1 MVLEAQVPQTSSLEL
16 GRLKS
21 AYLVDAFQAP
31 LKRRELAITDLF
43 AAIFG
48 HHTASMKAALVA
60 RNAVVRVFGLEV
72 PSLNEILRP
81 HFRAAYM
88 VGDKIG
94 PWNIYHLSDGE
105 IIVGRDNTHL
115 DFRMSLH
122 KGDHDLTVTTVCNVN
137 NAFGAPYL
145 QLVKPFHRYGV
156 QALLKGA
163 VRADRI

>member
-1 MVLEAQVPQTSSLEL
+1 MVLEVQVPPTSALEP

-31 LKRRELAITDLF
+31 LKRRELAVTDLF

-48 HHTASMKAALVA
+48 HHTAGMKAALVV
-60 RNAVVRVFGLEV
+60 RNAVVKAFGLEA
-72 PSLNEILRP
+72 PAPNEILRP
-81 HFRAAYM
+81 HFNAAYT

-94 PWNIYHLSDGE
+94 PWTIYHLSDHE
-105 IIVGRDNTHL
+105 LIAGRDNAHL

-122 KGDHDLTVTTVCNVN
+122 KGDSDVTITTVCNVN

-156 QALLKGA
+156 RALLERA
-163 VRADRI
+163 VEAGRI